1 MRSDTTERVDCLVDH
16 AVEAVRAAL
25 VDDLDAGFATL
36 MRTYAAVVYS
46 VALRTTGRPADA
58 EDLTS
63 ETFLRAYR
71 ALRGY
76 DHARLRGL
84 VPRPWLL
91 SIVVNTRR
99 NQVRDAARRPRIG
112 GDATPDR
119 PAAGPSVEDHVQ
131 NTALADDLG
140 PLLAQLPDVQR
151 AAVVLRH
158 VVDLPVGEVAT
169 ILGCPSGTAKSH
181 ISRGLH
187 RLREL
192 IDEPD
197 PDRPALASTGSPR

>member
-1 MRSDTTERVDCLVDH
+1 M
-16 AVEAVRAAL
+16 
-25 VDDLDAGFATL
+25 
-36 MRTYAAVVYS
+36 
-46 VALRTTGRPADA
+46 
-58 EDLTS
+58 
-63 ETFLRAYR
+63 
-71 ALRGY
+71 
-76 DHARLRGL
+76 GL

-99 NQVRDAARRPRIG
+99 NQVRDAERRPRTG

-119 PAAGPSVEDHVQ
+119 PAAGPSVEDHAQ

-140 PLLAQLPDVQR
+140 PLLAQLPDAQR